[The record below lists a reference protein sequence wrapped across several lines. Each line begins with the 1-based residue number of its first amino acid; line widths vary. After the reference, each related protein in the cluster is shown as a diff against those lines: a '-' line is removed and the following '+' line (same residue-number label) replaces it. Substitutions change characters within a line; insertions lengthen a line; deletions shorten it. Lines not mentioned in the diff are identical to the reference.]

1 MIIPYAKVISKWTD
15 TKKESISTANTLMR
29 ATLPP
34 NRAATSPDSASAYW
48 KMRADRMA
56 ECSSRIIYN
65 YCVECGSMH
74 IARTNLCRDRLCPVC
89 SWRLALQ
96 RSGEMMSA
104 LSHIAADGRKL
115 SAAMIT
121 LTIKNVSAEGLSEAI
136 SAILAAWSRLRKRNA
151 WTKWVDG
158 YARSIEITKGK
169 RGYHPH
175 MHIFIIWREGY
186 QKNISQRELCD
197 LWRAALRADYTPICD
212 IRSAYDSGSAADPYA
227 DEWNRVMSAAIEA
240 TKYALSGKVT
250 HGISDPNELAALALA
265 VRGRRLL
272 AYGGI
277 IADARAALNFSDDDT
292 AADVGEMTIE
302 CPKCGGTMVGL
313 AYEWSAGGY
322 LLGLLP
328 SRPCALSAE

>member
-1 MIIPYAKVISKWTD
+1 MIIPYTRAISKWTNA
-15 TKKESISTANTLMR
+15 KMESISTAEKLKR

-34 NRAATSPDSASAYW
+34 DRAATSPDSASAYW

-115 SAAMIT
+115 NAAMFT
-121 LTIKNVSAEGLSEAI
+121 VTISNVPIEGLSDAL
-136 SAILAAWSRLRKRNA
+136 SAILAAWSRLRKRAVWN
-151 WTKWVDG
+151 KWVDG
-158 YARSIEITKGK
+158 YARSLEITKGK
-169 RGYHPH
+169 EGYHPH

-186 QKNISQRELCD
+186 KKHISQRELCD
-197 LWRAALRADYTPICD
+197 LWRASLRVDYTPVCD
-212 IRSAYDSGSAADPYA
+212 IRTAYNRGSAADPCS
-227 DEWNRVMSAAIEA
+227 DEWSKLISAAVEA
-240 TKYALSGKVT
+240 TKYSLSGKVT

-277 IADARAALNFSDDDT
+277 IAEARAALNFSDDDT
-292 AADVGEMTIE
+292 AADVGDMTIE
-302 CPKCGGTMVGL
+302 CPKCGGAMVSL
-313 AYEWSAGGY
+313 AYEWCTGGY

-328 SRPCALSAE
+328 S

>member
-1 MIIPYAKVISKWTD
+1 MIIPYAKAISKWTD
-15 TKKESISTANTLMR
+15 TKKESISTAETLMR

-48 KMRADRMA
+48 KMRAGRME
-56 ECSSRIIYN
+56 ECASRIIYN

-96 RSGEMMSA
+96 RSGEMMST
-104 LSHIAADGRKL
+104 LTHIAADGRKL
-115 SAAMIT
+115 NAAMIT
-121 LTIKNVSAEGLSEAI
+121 LTIKNVPAEGLSDAL
-136 SAILAAWSRLRKRNA
+136 SAILDAWARLRKRKP
-151 WTKWVDG
+151 WLTWVDG

-175 MHIFIIWREGY
+175 MHIFILWKDGY
-186 QKNISQRELCD
+186 KKHISQRELCD
-197 LWRAALRADYTPICD
+197 LWRAALRADYTPVCD
-212 IRSAYDSGSAADPYA
+212 IRSAYDGGTAVGPCA
-227 DEWNRVMSAAIEA
+227 DEWHRVMSAAIEA

-277 IADARAALNFSDDDT
+277 IAEARAALCFQDDDV
-292 AADVGEMTIE
+292 ASDVGEMTIE
-302 CPKCGGTMVGL
+302 CPKCGGAMIGL
-313 AYEWSAGGY
+313 AYEWCAGGY
-322 LLGLLP
+322 MLGLLP
-328 SRPCALSAE
+328 SCPR